1 MILIRELLTQLI
13 PILNLEQGLAVRNGE
28 LGDHHTG
35 IKNHPVHRDVVA
47 VHLLQDAPIFK
58 APVKRLMARPCRT
71 LHSKV
76 LHQVAVVVWALNLI
90 SMPHIAIVGLN
101 VLARLQTA

>member
-13 PILNLEQGLAVRNGE
+13 PILNLKQGLAVRNGE
-28 LGDHHTG
+28 LGGHRTG
-35 IKNHPVHRDVVA
+35 VKNRPVHRDVLV

-58 APVKRLMARPCRT
+58 APIKHLMARLCHT

-76 LHQVAVVVWALNLI
+76 LHRVAVVVWALNLI
-90 SMPHIAIVGLN
+90 SVPHVAIVGLN
-101 VLARLQTA
+101 ALAWLQTM